1 MTEALVKVWVLQ
13 PYEGLGWAQQGVV
26 EWVLL
31 LVKEQ
36 QVLVKEIVGVQLG
49 LEWGTQLE
57 AG

>member
-1 MTEALVKVWVLQ
+1 M
-13 PYEGLGWAQQGVV
+13 GWAQQGVV

-36 QVLVKEIVGVQLG
+36 QALVKRIVGVQLG

-57 AG
+57 VGWVGGLVRQLPQGLV